1 MQKEFGKQ
9 TMKNSSTTEKKSARV
24 TDDILLLSGAEIL
37 LKVLEDEGV
46 EIIFGYPG
54 GAVLPIYD
62 ALFKNNKIRHI
73 LVRHEQA
80 AVHAAE
86 GYARSTGKV
95 GVVLVTSGPGATNAV
110 TGLTD
115 ALMDSVPVV
124 CLTGQVPT
132 HLIGNDAFQ
141 EADTTGI
148 TRACTKHNYL
158 IKDGEKLQHSVAEAF
173 HVARSGRP
181 GPVLIDLPKDLLMG
195 EFKYI
200 PNRIIEPAKRRYQP
214 KVNPDDRLIAK
225 AVSLMKKSTKPIIY
239 GGGGL
244 INSGPRASEL
254 LQELVEFSGWPTTL
268 TLMGLGAL
276 PASDKHFIGMLGM
289 HGTYE
294 ANLAMH
300 ECDLMLNLG
309 ARFDDRVTGRIS
321 GFSPGSCKIHVDI
334 DPSSINKNVHVD
346 LSIVGDAAIVLEKII
361 AEMKKQGFKSQS
373 TSLKGWWSKI
383 NAWQAKKC
391 LEFDQSGEVIKPQQA
406 IKRLCELTRGLDPY
420 VTTEVGQHQM
430 WAAQYFDFELPNR
443 WMTSGGL
450 GTMGYGLPA
459 ALGVQ
464 VAKPDSLV
472 IDISGEASFM
482 MNMQELSTLSQYNL
496 PVKIFIINNEW
507 MGMVRQ
513 WQELIHG
520 GRYSESYS
528 ASLPDF
534 VKLAETFNM
543 TGLVAHKPDD
553 LDDVISKMLEVPGPV
568 IADIRVAK
576 EENCF
581 PMIPSGAAHNEMILG
596 PADQIKKPV
605 SEEGMVLV

>member
-1 MQKEFGKQ
+1 MAQ
-9 TMKNSSTTEKKSARV
+9 SSSAAAKAGNKAG
-24 TDDILLLSGAEIL
+24 SASMMAGAEIL
-37 LKVLEDEGV
+37 LKTLEDEGV
-46 EIIFGYPG
+46 EVIFGYPG

-115 ALMDSVPVV
+115 ALMDSVPIV

-158 IKDGEKLQHSVAEAF
+158 VKEGDTLQHVVAEAF

-181 GPVLIDLPKDLLMG
+181 GPVLIDLPKDILMG
-195 EFKYI
+195 EFGY
-200 PNRIIEPAKRRYQP
+200 NENGVAAAASARYQP
-214 KVNPDDRLIAK
+214 QVTPDAAAIRK
-225 AVSLMKKSTKPIIY
+225 AVAMMKRAERPVIY

-244 INSGPRASEL
+244 INSGPEACQL
-254 LQELVEFSGWPTTL
+254 LQQLVDVTGWPTTL

-276 PASDKHFIGMLGM
+276 PASDKRFLGMLGM

-294 ANLAMH
+294 ANWAMH
-300 ECDLMLNLG
+300 DCDFMLNIG

-321 GFSPGSCKIHVDI
+321 GFSPQSLKVHADI

-346 LSIVGDAAIVLEKII
+346 LPIVGDAGAVLKALL
-361 AEMKKQGFKSQS
+361 AEMKAQKFTPHAKSLDAWWKQIR
-373 TSLKGWWSKI
+373 GWQQK
-383 NAWQAKKC
+383 NC
-391 LEFDQSGEVIKPQQA
+391 LAFDQSGAIIKPQYA
-406 IKRLCELTRGLDPY
+406 IKRLCEMTCDRDVF

-430 WAAQYFDFELPNR
+430 WAAQYYDFEKPNR

-464 VAKPDSLV
+464 VANPDSLV

-482 MNMQELSTLSQYNL
+482 MNMQELSTLAQYNL
-496 PVKIFIINNEW
+496 PVKIFITNNEW

-520 GRYSESYS
+520 ARYSESYS

-534 VKLAETFNM
+534 VKLADTFGM
-543 TGLVAHKPDD
+543 TGLVAQSVDQ
-553 LDDVISKMLEVPGPV
+553 LDGVIEQMLATPGPV
-568 IADIRVAK
+568 IVDVKVAK

-581 PMIPSGAAHNEMILG
+581 PMIPSGAAHNEMLLG
-596 PADQIKKPV
+596 PDDQAAKPI

>member
-1 MQKEFGKQ
+1 MP
-9 TMKNSSTTEKKSARV
+9 KSAPA
-24 TDDILLLSGAEIL
+24 SASNASEMMMPGAEIL
-37 LKVLEDEGV
+37 LKALEDEGV
-46 EIIFGYPG
+46 EVVFGYPG

-62 ALFKNNKIRHI
+62 ALFKNNKIKHI

-86 GYARSTGKV
+86 GYARSTGKT

-158 IKDGEKLQHSVAEAF
+158 VKEADALQSTVAEAF
-173 HVARSGRP
+173 HVASSGRP
-181 GPVLIDLPKDLLMG
+181 GPVLIDLPKDILMAEIAYKPDG
-195 EFKYI
+195 VRQK
-200 PNRIIEPAKRRYQP
+200 AVARYQP
-214 KVNPDDRLIAK
+214 RTEPSADAIK
-225 AVSLMKKSTKPIIY
+225 AMAAAMMRAERPVIY
-239 GGGGL
+239 GGGGI

-254 LQELVEFSGWPTTL
+254 LTELTHYTGWPTTL

-276 PASDKHFIGMLGM
+276 PASDKHFLGMLGM

-294 ANLAMH
+294 ANLTMH
-300 ECDLMLNLG
+300 GCDLMLNIG
-309 ARFDDRVTGRIS
+309 ARFDDRVTGLIS
-321 GFSPGSCKIHVDI
+321 GFSPNSMKIHCDI
-334 DPSSINKNVHVD
+334 DPSSVNKNVAVD
-346 LSIVGDAAIVLEKII
+346 LAVIGDATRILEMLL
-361 AEMKKQGFKSQS
+361 EE
-373 TSLKGWWSKI
+373 LK
-383 NAWQAKKC
+383 AKKFKPHKASLDKWWAQIKEWRERDC
-391 LEFDQSGEVIKPQQA
+391 LKFNQSSSVIKPQYA
-406 IKRLCELTRGLDPY
+406 IKRLWEMTSDRDVY

-430 WAAQYFDFELPNR
+430 WAAQYFGFQKPNR

-459 ALGVQ
+459 AMGVQ
-464 VAKPDSLV
+464 VAHPDDLV
-472 IDISGEASFM
+472 IDIAGEASFM
-482 MNMQELSTLSQYNL
+482 MNMQELSTLAQYNL
-496 PVKIFIINNEW
+496 PVKMFIINNEW

-534 VKLAETFNM
+534 VKLADTFGM
-543 TGLVAHKPDD
+543 TGLVANSVDD
-553 LDDVISKMLEVPGPV
+553 LDGVINQMLAIDGPV
-568 IADIRVAK
+568 IADIRVTK
-576 EENCF
+576 DENCF
-581 PMIPSGAAHNEMILG
+581 PMIPSGAAHNDMLLG
-596 PADQIKKPV
+596 PEDQVQKPI

>member
-1 MQKEFGKQ
+1 M
-9 TMKNSSTTEKKSARV
+9 
-24 TDDILLLSGAEIL
+24 DDKTATAMMPGAELLLKA
-37 LKVLEDEGV
+37 LEDEGV
-46 EIIFGYPG
+46 EVVFGYPG

-86 GYARSTGKV
+86 GYARSTGKT

-115 ALMDSVPVV
+115 ALMDSIPVG

-158 IKDGEKLQHSVAEAF
+158 VKDADSLQNTLIEAF
-173 HVARSGRP
+173 HVASSGRP
-181 GPVLIDLPKDLLMG
+181 GPVLIDLPKDVLMTNTVYR
-195 EFKYI
+195 EQPDRAAAQVRYSPQTDPDPAAI
-200 PNRIIEPAKRRYQP
+200 RATVDILMRAKR
-214 KVNPDDRLIAK
+214 
-225 AVSLMKKSTKPIIY
+225 PIIY

-244 INSGPRASEL
+244 INSGPRASDL
-254 LQELVEFSGWPTTL
+254 LTELVEMTGWPTTL

-276 PASDKHFIGMLGM
+276 SANDPRFLGMLGM

-300 ECDLMLNLG
+300 GCDTMLNLG
-309 ARFDDRVTGRIS
+309 ARFDDRVTGLLS
-321 GFSPGSCKIHVDI
+321 GFSPNSTKIHCDI
-334 DPSSINKNVHVD
+334 DPSSVNKNVQVD
-346 LSIVGDAAIVLEKII
+346 LAVIGDATKILEALI
-361 AEMKKQGFKSQS
+361 AEMKSRKFTPHKP
-373 TSLKGWWSKI
+373 SLDKWWAQI
-383 NAWQAKKC
+383 EAWRGREC
-391 LEFDQSGEVIKPQQA
+391 LKFNQTGEIIKPQHA
-406 IKRLCELTRGLDPY
+406 IKRLCEMTSDRDVY
-420 VTTEVGQHQM
+420 ITTEVGQHQM
-430 WAAQYFDFELPNR
+430 WAAQYFNFHLPNR

-464 VAKPDSLV
+464 VGHNNATV
-472 IDISGEASFM
+472 IDIAGEASFM
-482 MNMQELSTLSQYNL
+482 MNMQELSTLAQYNL
-496 PVKIFIINNEW
+496 PVKMFIINNEW

-543 TGLVAHKPDD
+543 KGLVAQKADD
-553 LDDVISKMLEVPGPV
+553 LDRVNTEMLETPGPV
-568 IADIRVAK
+568 ISDIRVAK

-581 PMIPSGAAHNEMILG
+581 PMIPSGATHNDMLLG
-596 PADQIKKPV
+596 PEDQAEKPV

>member
-1 MQKEFGKQ
+1 MA
-9 TMKNSSTTEKKSARV
+9 KSAAAAEKRKSS
-24 TDDILLLSGAEIL
+24 DNKLLASSMDMTISGAEIL
-37 LKVLEDEGV
+37 LKTLEGEGV

-62 ALFKNNKIRHI
+62 ALFKNNQIRHI

-115 ALMDSVPVV
+115 ALMDSVPIV

-158 IKDGEKLQHSVAEAF
+158 VKDGTVLQQTVAEAF
-173 HVARSGRP
+173 HVARNGRP
-181 GPVLIDLPKDLLMG
+181 GPVLIDLPKDILMG
-195 EFKYI
+195 EFTYKEKNVTELAQARYRPSI
-200 PNRIIEPAKRRYQP
+200 KPDSEAIKAAVTIMKRAKRP
-214 KVNPDDRLIAK
+214 V
-225 AVSLMKKSTKPIIY
+225 IY
-239 GGGGL
+239 GGGG
-244 INSGPRASEL
+244 IVNSGPRASAL
-254 LQELVEFSGWPTTL
+254 LRQLVEMTGWPTTL

-276 PASDKHFIGMLGM
+276 PASHEKFIGMLGM

-300 ECDLMLNLG
+300 GCDVMLNIG

-321 GFSPGSCKIHVDI
+321 GFSPKSTKIHCDI
-334 DPSSINKNVHVD
+334 DSSSVNKNVAVD
-346 LSIVGDAAIVLEKII
+346 LAIIGDATITLEMLIDEMSRQSFTPHKTSLEKWWGMI
-361 AEMKKQGFKSQS
+361 KS
-373 TSLKGWWSKI
+373 
-383 NAWQAKKC
+383 WQERDC
-391 LEFDQSGEVIKPQQA
+391 LAFDQSSEIIKPQHA
-406 IKRLCELTRGLDPY
+406 IKRLCEMTVKHDVY

-430 WAAQYFDFELPNR
+430 WAAQYFGFEKPNR

-464 VAKPDSLV
+464 VAHPDALV
-472 IDISGEASFM
+472 IDIAGEASFM
-482 MNMQELSTLSQYNL
+482 MNMQELSTLAQYNL
-496 PVKIFIINNEW
+496 PVKMFIINNEW

-528 ASLPDF
+528 ASLPNF
-534 VKLAETFNM
+534 AKLADTFGM
-543 TGLVAHKPDD
+543 VGLVAEKLGE
-553 LDDVISKMLEVPGPV
+553 LDDVINEMLAAPGPV
-568 IADIRVAK
+568 IVDVRVAK

-581 PMIPSGAAHNEMILG
+581 PMIPSGAAHNEMLMG
-596 PADQIKKPV
+596 PDDQAEKPI